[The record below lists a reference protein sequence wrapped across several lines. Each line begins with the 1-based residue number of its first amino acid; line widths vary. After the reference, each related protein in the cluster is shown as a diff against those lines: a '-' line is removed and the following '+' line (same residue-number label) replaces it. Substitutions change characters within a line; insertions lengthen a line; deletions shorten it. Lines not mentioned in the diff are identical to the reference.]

1 VSDTDYLVVM
11 YDGTKVAEAIERHRL
26 ETGESL
32 RAMALKAG
40 IQLRQMFNL
49 ATGQSKRV
57 QPKSVRK
64 LRVFPRVYSEIIAK
78 GRKPPRK
85 KDAGFGVTSTR

>member
-1 VSDTDYLVVM
+1 MSDTFDNAHM

-32 RAMALKAG
+32 RAMAQRAG

-78 GRKPPRK
+78 GRKPSQK
-85 KDAGFGVTSTR
+85 KDAGFGISTTR